1 MSWVY
6 PRSSMVTILPV
17 SSPFSG
23 LVLILFVTSMDSLL
37 TIVVY
42 LLLSA
47 RLNKFS
53 CTPNTSREKEV
64 FWVSQRNEYW
74 TSSLVLQYTK
84 RKKKEFTSTAIG
96 SLNRLSFADEMFS
109 SNESDLLSLLEAPPL
124 LSFHLRSCLRPH
136 LPPLSLSRS
145 LSVFYLLFQ
154 HSHANH
160 RARTLILRFGAR
172 RVSQHFS
179 KWEKPLAPYK
189 TISLAQWYND
199 ELSFSQPKASPLV

>member
-136 LPPLSLSRS
+136 LPPLSLSLSLAICVLSSFPTLTCKSSCSNANFALWGSES
-145 LSVFYLLFQ
+145 LSALQQVREA
-154 HSHANH
+154 S
-160 RARTLILRFGAR
+160 RAL
-172 RVSQHFS
+172 
-179 KWEKPLAPYK
+179 
-189 TISLAQWYND
+189 
-199 ELSFSQPKASPLV
+199 